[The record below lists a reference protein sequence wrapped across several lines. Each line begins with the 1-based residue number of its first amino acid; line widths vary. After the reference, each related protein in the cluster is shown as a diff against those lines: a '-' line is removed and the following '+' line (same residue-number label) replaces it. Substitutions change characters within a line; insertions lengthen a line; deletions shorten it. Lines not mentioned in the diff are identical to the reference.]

1 MQVEEK
7 EAGATGGMQ
16 GASCVVGAGPAGCGG
31 CVGGS

>member
-7 EAGATGGMQ
+7 EASGRGGMQ

-31 CVGGS
+31 GVGGS